1 MKIIFVAGTDTDAGK
16 TLVTG
21 LLAGYLIQHGYR
33 VVTQKWVQTDNNTS
47 NDIEA
52 HLRLMGKERKDF
64 VHYLKLM
71 QPYGFKPA
79 CSPHL
84 AARLSRKKISL
95 TKIKKSTEKLAKD
108 FDFVIVEGIGG
119 LFTPLNEKT
128 GLIDLVQAMRLP
140 VLLVAANKLGAI
152 NHTLLSIEAI
162 KTRKIHL
169 IGTIFNNVSLKEKKY
184 ILADNPQIVGVL
196 GRVKLLGKLPYE
208 KNIGNIQ
215 KYFRSIGKQILSQY
229 E

>member
-21 LLAGYLIQHGYR
+21 LLAYYLRRHGYR
-33 VVTQKWVQTDNNTS
+33 VVTQKWVQTGTGLT
-47 NDIEA
+47 NDIDI
-52 HLRLMGKERKDF
+52 HLNLMGKTKKDF
-64 VHYLKLM
+64 SPYLKLI
-71 QPYGFKPA
+71 QPYCFKPA

-108 FDFVIVEGIGG
+108 FDFVIIEGIGG

-128 GLIDLVQAMRLP
+128 ALIDLVQAMRLP

-152 NHTLLSIEAI
+152 NHTLLSLEAL

-169 IGTIFNNVSLKEKKY
+169 IGTIFNNISLKEKKY
-184 ILADNPQIVGVL
+184 ILDDNPRIIKTLSRTKIL
-196 GRVKLLGKLPYE
+196 GTLPYKKD
-208 KNIGNIQ
+208 KNELQ
-215 KYFRSIGKQILSQY
+215 KSFRAIGKQILSQY

>member
-1 MKIIFVAGTDTDAGK
+1 MKIIFVAGTDTGAGK

-21 LLAGYLIQHGYR
+21 LLACYLIQHGYR
-33 VVTQKWVQTDNNTS
+33 VVTQKWVQTGS
-47 NDIEA
+47 SISSDIDV
-52 HLRLMGKERKDF
+52 HLRLMGKKRKDF

-71 QPYGFKPA
+71 QPYGFKAA

-95 TKIKKSTEKLAKD
+95 TKIKKITEELAKD
-108 FDFVIVEGIGG
+108 FDFVIIEGIGG

-128 GLIDLVQAMRLP
+128 ALIDLVKAMRLT
-140 VLLVAANKLGAI
+140 VVLVAANMLGAI
-152 NHTLLSIEAI
+152 NHTLLSLEAL

-169 IGTIFNNVSLKEKKY
+169 IGTIFNNLSLKEKKY
-184 ILADNPQIVGVL
+184 ILDDNPRIIETLNRTKIL
-196 GRVKLLGKLPYE
+196 GTLPYKKD
-208 KNIGNIQ
+208 KNELQ
-215 KYFRSIGKQILSQY
+215 KSFRAIGKQILSQY

>member
-21 LLAGYLIQHGYR
+21 LLADYLNRHGYR
-33 VVTQKWVQTDNNTS
+33 VVTQKWVQTGDNTS
-47 NDIEA
+47 NDIDI
-52 HLRLMGKERKDF
+52 HLRLMGKEKKDF
-64 VHYLKLM
+64 VHHLKLM
-71 QPYGFKPA
+71 QPYGFKAA

-108 FDFVIVEGIGG
+108 FDFVIIEGIGG

-128 GLIDLVQAMRLP
+128 VLIDLVQTMRLP
-140 VLLVAANKLGAI
+140 VLLVAANKLGVI
-152 NHTLLSIEAI
+152 NHTLLSLEAL
-162 KTRKIHL
+162 KARKIHL
-169 IGTIFNNVSLKEKKY
+169 IGTIFNNLSSKEKKY
-184 ILADNPQIVGVL
+184 ILNDNPQIVGTL
-196 GRVKLLGKLPYE
+196 GRTKILGTLPYK
-208 KNIGNIQ
+208 KNISNIQ